1 MHVED
6 VNGDGKLDIL
16 VGDRYI
22 GGGELRS
29 DLSEAESLEYKKISA
44 ERGKFSTTYVGQRNA
59 AIAAHRAAIQEAG
72 DLTNEE
78 QRALYTRMVTD
89 KLAEDEDY
97 QAAYKGLTECNEKLQ
112 PYKVPLTRTGHVWL
126 YTQK

>member
-22 GGGELRS
+22 GGGGVRT
-29 DLSEAESLEYKKISA
+29 DLSDEERLEYKEISA

-59 AIAAHRAAIQEAG
+59 SIAAYRAAIQEAG
-72 DLTNEE
+72 GLTNEE
-78 QRALYTRMVTD
+78 QRALYNKMVTN
-89 KLAEDEDY
+89 KLAEDGEY
-97 QAAYKGLTECNEKLQ
+97 QAAYKGLLECNEKLK